1 MSDLAIS
8 SLLLDKGSFD
18 VVLMDVTW
26 LPKYAASDWLVPLDQ
41 YINKTDRKNLPNF
54 ILSILGGNQPESLG
68 RKLPEDF
75 K

>member
-1 MSDLAIS
+1 MIFILI
-8 SLLLDKGSFD
+8 FI
-18 VVLMDVTW
+18 
-26 LPKYAASDWLVPLDQ
+26 Q